1 VYGWILGPV
10 RAVKRAVPD
19 GLAEMV
25 RLDVFGEIEVG
36 DGAGDLENTVMG
48 AGGEVE
54 ANDSILQQLFAVG
67 SIDGA

>member
-1 VYGWILGPV
+1 
-10 RAVKRAVPD
+10 
-19 GLAEMV
+19 MV